1 MIWPSVIF
9 NSGFGVN
16 PLISKDT
23 MGDYELVFYGLALNS
38 FFIWV
43 TVSLKGVS
51 LSEKYLESSDNPP
64 GLGVSQSSNFSHG
77 YIKRLLFCTVSVSD

>member
-9 NSGFGVN
+9 TSGFEVN
-16 PLISKDT
+16 PLVSKDT
-23 MGDYELVFYGLALNS
+23 MGEYELIFYGLALNS

-51 LSEKYLESSDNPP
+51 SSEKYLESSDNPP
-64 GLGVSQSSNFSHG
+64 GLGVSQSNFSPG
-77 YIKRLLFCTVSVSD
+77 YMRRLLLCTVSASDA